1 MISAP
6 GDVKK
11 FNRMPRV
18 CRYCG
23 KPINRPE
30 DAEMIQDKHRD
41 IWYIHTGCAAWIQE
55 VKRSGKSVHR

>member
-1 MISAP
+1 MIVKA

-11 FNRMPRV
+11 FLKMPRL

-23 KPINRPE
+23 KPITRPE

-41 IWYIHTGCAAWIQE
+41 IWYIHTGCANWIRE
-55 VKRSGKSVHR
+55 VKKVMP

>member
-1 MISAP
+1 MITGTA
-6 GDVKK
+6 DVKK

-18 CRYCG
+18 CRNCG

-55 VKRSGKSVHR
+55 VKRSGKSVH